1 MENSRF
7 LAKGVVVSNDTRI
20 TKLNNNDLI
29 IGSSGSGKTGGY
41 VIPNIQNISGSMVI
55 SDTKGQLYKM
65 FRNKLENK
73 GYKVCL
79 IDLVNPL
86 NSCGYNPL
94 NFIRKYDNGK
104 HNEQDILTLA
114 NTIMPVLNRYD
125 PFWEMAAAG
134 YLAFLISFCLD
145 ALEESEHNM
154 ISVCK
159 LHQSFIK
166 KNGTLLF
173 DKWVEEN
180 PDTFTAK
187 KFYQLQAIFNA
198 DKMWSSIV
206 EFANRALEL
215 FMFEEAKSIFE
226 NTINFNIIDLGRE
239 KTVLFINNSD
249 TDRTFDR
256 LANIFYTQALQRLCY
271 EADMNPDGR
280 LKVPVRIIM
289 DDFASGTKIPDFD
302 KIISVIRSRDI
313 SVSLILQSLTQL
325 ESMYSSS
332 EAMTIVNNCD
342 HILCLGSQDKTTA
355 EFVSYRLQ
363 KTPESIFELPRDMA
377 VLITSGEKAAVVE
390 KIEAYSTVEV

>member
-1 MENSRF
+1 
-7 LAKGVVVSNDTRI
+7 
-20 TKLNNNDLI
+20 
-29 IGSSGSGKTGGY
+29 
-41 VIPNIQNISGSMVI
+41 
-55 SDTKGQLYKM
+55 
-65 FRNKLENK
+65 
-73 GYKVCL
+73 
-79 IDLVNPL
+79 
-86 NSCGYNPL
+86 
-94 NFIRKYDNGK
+94 
-104 HNEQDILTLA
+104 
-114 NTIMPVLNRYD
+114 MPALNRYD